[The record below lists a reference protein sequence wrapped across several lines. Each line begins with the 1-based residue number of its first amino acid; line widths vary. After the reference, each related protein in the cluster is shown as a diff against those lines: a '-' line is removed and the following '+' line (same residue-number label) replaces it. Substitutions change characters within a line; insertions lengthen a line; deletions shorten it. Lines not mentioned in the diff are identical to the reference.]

1 MAKTKT
7 LSIKLYPHSWSIKVS
22 KEVVMETMRFYKENG
37 NNLGAVSPATKLL
50 YFHAHNQNNNTRTP
64 TN

>member
-1 MAKTKT
+1 
-7 LSIKLYPHSWSIKVS
+7 
-22 KEVVMETMRFYKENG
+22 MRFYKENG